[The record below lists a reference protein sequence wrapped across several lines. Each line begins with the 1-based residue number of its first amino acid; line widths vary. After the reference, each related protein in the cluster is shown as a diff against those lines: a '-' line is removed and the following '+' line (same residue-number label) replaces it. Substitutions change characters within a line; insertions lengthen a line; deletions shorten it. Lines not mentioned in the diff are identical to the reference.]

1 MARKLAIRLFGRWTR
16 GKKYDAL
23 REKLGRARMMISADA
38 YAAQAI
44 FYSILVSVAVAASGC
59 LAAWLLRSLNLLIVG
74 LVLLVAAVLGYLTHR
89 LFMFYP
95 SLAANERAHEIDL
108 ALPHAASF
116 MHALSRSGA
125 TVTDIFKE
133 LSTRPDMGK
142 IAEEAKVFM
151 RDVELLGQ
159 DPLTALRN
167 LSRSTASRR
176 FKGFLETLTSIV
188 ETGGDI
194 TGYFASKCAEYNA
207 ELRDEQRKFI
217 ETLGLLAEI
226 YIIMLIFA
234 PLLILLLLV
243 TMGAMGGVSTALL
256 YLVAYVAI
264 PVGSVIFMVLIRVIS
279 GGRLKVKLGKAGPS
293 ETFRG
298 VEVRGE
304 AIKKEMLESIAR
316 GVTMARLKAA
326 ILHPFKTVSENPYYV
341 FFASVPASAL
351 FLLLYRPLSTSSAF
365 FAMLIALVPY
375 VVAFESKSR
384 RVERMEG
391 ALLDF
396 LRSLA
401 SGIKSGLTLPRAMAV
416 ASTTDL
422 GPLGKE
428 VRRMGTDV
436 RWGVSAAEAL
446 ARFEARVR
454 ESGMLSR
461 VATLIRKANE
471 AESDISDV
479 LDVLIDDV
487 ATARSLQRERRAAM
501 ATYKVII
508 FLVFF
513 VFLFTVYMVVKNI
526 ILMATPVAGTM
537 EEMFLF
543 GGINPRLCTMV
554 FMHATVL
561 EGFFAGLVGTLMG
574 EGDIR
579 SGLKYSLLMMLAAYA
594 VFALLVL
601 PAL

>member
-1 MARKLAIRLFGRWTR
+1 LSRRLAIRLFGRWTL
-16 GKKYDAL
+16 GKRYDAL
-23 REKLGRARMMISADA
+23 REKLSRARMMVSADA
-38 YAAQAI
+38 YVAQAM
-44 FYSILVSVAVAASGC
+44 FYSVLVLIATVACGS
-59 LAAWLLRSLNLLIVG
+59 LAVWLLYSLDPLLIA
-74 LVLLVAAVLGYLTHR
+74 LIFIAAAFVGYLTYR

-116 MHALSRSGA
+116 MHAMSRSGA

-133 LSTRPDMGK
+133 MSSRKDLGK
-142 IAEEAKVFM
+142 ISEEARVFM

-167 LSRSTASRR
+167 LSRSTASKR

-207 ELRDEQRKFI
+207 ELRDEQKKFI

-256 YLVAYVAI
+256 FLVAYVAI
-264 PVGSVIFMVLIRVIS
+264 PVGSVLFMVLIRVIS
-279 GGRLKVKLGKAGPS
+279 GGRLKVKLG
-293 ETFRG
+293 RG
-298 VEVRGE
+298 RPPEAFKGVAVRGE
-304 AIKKEMLESIAR
+304 AIEKEMLEGIAR
-316 GVTMARLKAA
+316 GMTMARLRAA
-326 ILHPFKTVSENPYYV
+326 ILHPFKAISENPSYAL
-341 FFASVPASAL
+341 FASVPAAVIFLIL
-351 FLLLYRPLSTSSAF
+351 FRPLSNTTAF
-365 FAMLIALVPY
+365 IAMLIALVPY
-375 VVAFESKSR
+375 VVAYESKSR

-396 LRSLA
+396 LRAMA

-436 RWGVSAAEAL
+436 RWGMSAAEAL
-446 ARFEARVR
+446 ARFEERVK
-454 ESGMLSR
+454 ESGMVSR

-526 ILMATPVAGTM
+526 ILMAAPVAGGM
-537 EEMFLF
+537 EIFLF
-543 GGINPRLCTMV
+543 SGINPRLCTTV
-554 FMHATVL
+554 FMHAAML
-561 EGFFAGLVGTLMG
+561 EGLFAGLIGTLMG

-579 SGLKYSLLMMLAAYA
+579 SGLKYSLLMMVATYV
-594 VFALLVL
+594 VFAFLVL
-601 PAL
+601 PAI